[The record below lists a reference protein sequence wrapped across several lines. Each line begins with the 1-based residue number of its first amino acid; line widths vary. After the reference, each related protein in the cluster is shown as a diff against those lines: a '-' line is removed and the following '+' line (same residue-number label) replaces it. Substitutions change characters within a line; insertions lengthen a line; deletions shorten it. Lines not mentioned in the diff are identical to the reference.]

1 MKGVFPMSS
10 ILPFVFAEN
19 KNPHAVVM
27 QNEFTRATEIFLNYI
42 EKITGSR
49 LSVSPVEDVRPFVFF
64 GKVDHGENGFCYK
77 LMGKNLI
84 IEARDEQTMVYAVYD
99 FLERII
105 GCRYYTKDVEYVP
118 FDANLSVL
126 FDDYE
131 FQPILK
137 YREVYY
143 KGFVDKTFAEKHKMT
158 AMWDHDEWGFWDHSF
173 DKLVPV
179 KEYYDEHPEYFAY
192 FNGGRQKEF
201 TQICCTNP
209 DVFDIAVK
217 NLKKFMD
224 QKPQAKYWSVSSN
237 DSGYHC
243 LCDECK
249 KLDDREE
256 APMGSLLTFVNK
268 VAAEFPDKIISTL
281 AYQYSTKAPKHMKPA
296 DNVQIMLCNIESNR
310 GTPFGECQQP
320 GTVNNRQAMLDWKE
334 ICGKLFLWDYCI
346 QFHNLVNPFPNL
358 RVIPKNIRY
367 FVENNV
373 RSLFSQ
379 CNREEGGEFCELR
392 GYLLAKMMWDPYQDE
407 TKVIEDFVNGYYK
420 QAAPYIL
427 EYINVMHDAMEQGG
441 GLLNIF
447 GEPQDA
453 AETFM
458 TEELFFKYSELFDQ
472 AEEAVAA
479 DPETLFRVKTA
490 RLPLYYT
497 GVCLKYDTK
506 ENRKAMLAKFAD
518 QARKSGLVR
527 VEEWK
532 ITVDNFV
539 TDKMAELA

>member
-1 MKGVFPMSS
+1 MSS
-10 ILPFVFAEN
+10 SIPFVFTEN
-19 KNPHAVVM
+19 KKPYAVVM
-27 QNEFTRATEIFLNYI
+27 KNEWPRATDIFLNYI
-42 EKITGSR
+42 QKTTGGR
-49 LSVSPVEDVRPFVFF
+49 LNVSTVEDVRPFVFF
-64 GKVDHGENGFCYK
+64 KEVDHGDAGFAYR
-77 LMGKNLI
+77 LEGKNLI
-84 IEARDEQTMVYAVYD
+84 FEAKNEQAAVYAVYD

-143 KGFVDKTFAEKHKMT
+143 KGFADKVFAEKHKMT
-158 AMWDHDEWGFWDHSF
+158 AMCDHSEWGFWDHSF
-173 DKLVPV
+173 NKLVPV
-179 KEYYDEHPEYFAY
+179 AEYYDEHPEYFAY

-217 NLKKFMD
+217 NLRKFMD
-224 QKPQAKYWSVSSN
+224 QKPNAKYWSVSSN

-243 LCDECK
+243 LCDQCK

-268 VAAEFPDKIISTL
+268 VAAEFPDKVISTL

-320 GTVNNRQAMLDWKE
+320 GTVNNRQAVLDWKE
-334 ICGKLFLWDYCI
+334 ICGNLFLWDYCI
-346 QFHNLVNPFPNL
+346 QFRNLVNPFPNL

-392 GYLLAKMMWDPYQDE
+392 GYLLAKMMWDPYRDE
-407 TKVIEDFVNGYYK
+407 NEVIQEFVEGYYK
-420 QAAPYIL
+420 QAAPFIL
-427 EYINVMHDAMEQGG
+427 DYINIMHDAMEAGG

-458 TEELFFKYSELFDQ
+458 TEELFFKYSDLFDA
-472 AEEAVAA
+472 AEAA
-479 DPETLFRVKTA
+479 TALDPETLFRVKTA

-497 GVCLKYDTK
+497 GVCLGYDTK
-506 ENRKAMLAKFAD
+506 ENRKNMLAKFAE
-518 QARKSGLVR
+518 QARKSGLVK
-527 VEEWK
+527 VEEWR
-532 ITVDNFV
+532 ITVDHFV
-539 TDKMAELA
+539 TDKMAELCE

>member
-10 ILPFVFAEN
+10 ILPFVFTEN
-19 KNPHAVVM
+19 KQPYAVVM
-27 QNEFTRATEIFLNYI
+27 KNDWTRATDIFLNYI
-42 EKITGSR
+42 EKITGGR
-49 LSVSPVEDVRPFVFF
+49 LTVSPVEDVRPFVFF
-64 GKVDHGENGFCYK
+64 VEVDHGDAGFAYK

-84 IEARDEQTMVYAVYD
+84 FEAKNEQAAVYAVYD

-131 FQPILK
+131 FEPILK

-310 GTPFGECQQP
+310 GTPFGECMQP
-320 GTVNNRQAMLDWKE
+320 GTVNNRQAMLDWKK

-518 QARKSGLVR
+518 QARKSGLVK